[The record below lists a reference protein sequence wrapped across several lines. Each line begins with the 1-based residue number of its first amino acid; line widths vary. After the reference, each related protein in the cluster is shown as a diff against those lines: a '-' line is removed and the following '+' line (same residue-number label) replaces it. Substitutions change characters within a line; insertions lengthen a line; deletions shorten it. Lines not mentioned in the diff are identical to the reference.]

1 MAYWEESSL
10 DLLVLQGSAFCNIAC
25 RYCYVRGR
33 DDVTRMS
40 DRVLD
45 AIGRNVLASRWAP
58 DTLAVAWH
66 AGEPLA
72 LPVAWLDAA
81 CARLEAGARAGQRLR
96 FGVQT
101 NAIPID
107 DAWIDLFRRRDFS
120 IGVSVDGPRDL
131 HDANRVD
138 RRGAGT
144 FDRTMAGIGR
154 LRDAGMPFDVIAVLS
169 DRSLD
174 EADRLFDFFVG
185 LGAQSVGFNIEEIE
199 GPHAESSL
207 DRPGVDTRYRC
218 FLEEFVSR
226 HSKAGEPFRLRALE
240 QVRAAAGKGNAAR
253 GNSPNRPLSILTIA
267 QDGGMS
273 TFCPELIG
281 TPDRHYANF
290 VFGNVTEG
298 GPEALLANVAFRR
311 LRRDIEAGRRRCAR
325 TCGYYDLC
333 RGGAPGNKYFE
344 TGRFDVDETL
354 YCRLTVKQ
362 TVEAVLAAHEKRCAG
377 TGPKTALQAGLQGDA
392 A

>member
-1 MAYWEESSL
+1 MARWEESSL

-33 DDVTRMS
+33 DDATRMS
-40 DRVLD
+40 DSVLD
-45 AIGRNVLASRWAP
+45 AIARNVLASRLAP

-72 LPVAWLDAA
+72 LPVDWLDAA

-101 NAIPID
+101 NAMPVD
-107 DAWIDLFRRRDFS
+107 DAWIELFRRRDFS
-120 IGVSVDGPRDL
+120 VGVSIDGPRDL

-138 RRGAGT
+138 RRGTGT
-144 FDRTMAGIGR
+144 FDRTMAGIAR
-154 LRDAGMPFDVIAVLS
+154 LREAGLPFDVIAVLS
-169 DRSLD
+169 DASLD
-174 EADRLFDFFVG
+174 EADRLFDFFAG
-185 LGAQSVGFNIEEIE
+185 LGAKSIGFNIEEIE
-199 GPHAESSL
+199 GPHVHSSL
-207 DRPGVDTRYRC
+207 DRAGVDARYRQ
-218 FLEEFVSR
+218 FLQHFLIR
-226 HSKAGEPFRLRALE
+226 HAEAGEPFRLRALE
-240 QVRAAAGKGNAAR
+240 QVRSAAGKAGAGCGNT
-253 GNSPNRPLSILTIA
+253 PNRPLSILTIA

-281 TPDRHYANF
+281 TPDRHYADF
-290 VFGNVTEG
+290 VFGNVTED
-298 GPEALLANVAFRR
+298 GPDALLRNVAFRR
-311 LRRDIEAGRRRCAR
+311 LRRDIEAGRRQCAR

-354 YCRLTVKQ
+354 YCRLAVKQ
-362 TVEAVLAAHEKRCAG
+362 TVEAVLAAHEHRG
-377 TGPKTALQAGLQGDA
+377 TGPRAKPVRDPGLQGDA